1 MTFTSNGFTLCK
13 PYTNV
18 KMLINNILQRCNK
31 KWRRMWKDV
40 WVSCNFIFAS
50 FKTCL
55 DYGKW
60 IWFMKSWLLVIHN
73 MIFEDERDQNF
84 EPLFDQ
90 TNVGKIR
97 CRLNFQTYMEGIQE
111 IENFQTHF
119 NLILDLVDTCGPW
132 RACTNLIQ
140 KNFLLKS
147 HILQ

>member
-1 MTFTSNGFTLCK
+1 MTFISNGFTLCK

-18 KMLINNILQRCNK
+18 KMWKNNVLQRCKK

-40 WVSCNFIFAS
+40 WVSCNLIFAS

-73 MIFEDERDQNF
+73 MILEDERYQNF
-84 EPLFDQ
+84 EPFFDQ
-90 TNVGKIR
+90 ANVGKLR

-111 IENFQTHF
+111 IENSQTHF
-119 NLILDLVDTCGPW
+119 NLILDLVNTCGPW
-132 RACTNLIQ
+132 RARTNLIQ
-140 KNFLLKS
+140 KNYLLKS
-147 HILQ
+147 HLL